1 MATLSNKGDS
11 IVVDG
16 LTITIGQE
24 YEYLDQW
31 VTVREIQGAGRT
43 RPGTEVCVIET
54 RFGSIST
61 CEADELSAKP
71 VYKPPLTKKRKSGK
85 V

>member
-1 MATLSNKGDS
+1 MATLREGS

-54 RFGSIST
+54 RFGSTST

-71 VYKPPLTKKRKSGK
+71 LPRKKDNGTQKPKK

>member
-1 MATLSNKGDS
+1 MATLRKEGESV
-11 IVVDG
+11 IVDG
-16 LTITIGQE
+16 LTITVGVE

-61 CEADELSAKP
+61 CEANELSPKP
-71 VYKPPLTKKRKSGK
+71 PRPLTKKPKR
-85 V
+85 VQ